1 MSTAQDTFPHVLVV
15 DDDRR
20 LRELLSSYLSANQ
33 CRVSAVDG
41 AAQARRRMAGLA
53 FDLVVLD
60 VMMPDENGIEFARS
74 LREAGNNVP
83 ILMLSALSDTED
95 RISGLAVGV
104 DDYLSK
110 PFEPRELLLRVQA
123 ILKRHAS
130 VQPEQREVVE
140 VNFGPF
146 SFNLVRGELRRDG
159 ELVHLTTRER
169 DILRVLA
176 SRAGE
181 PVDRAE
187 IIEPSQEES
196 NRAVDV
202 QINRLRRKIEE
213 QPAMPVYLQTV
224 RGQGYTLHIDH

>member
-1 MSTAQDTFPHVLVV
+1 MSVSPDIYPHVLVV

-20 LRELLSSYLSANQ
+20 LRELLGSFLTANQ

-41 AAQARRRMAGLA
+41 AAEARRRMAGVE
-53 FDLVVLD
+53 FDLIVLD
-60 VMMPDENGIEFARS
+60 VMMPGESGVEFARS
-74 LREAGNNVP
+74 LRASGNQVP

-95 RISGLAVGV
+95 RISGLTAGV
-104 DDYLSK
+104 DDYLAK

-123 ILKRHAS
+123 ILKRKAA
-130 VQPEQREVVE
+130 VQPGQTQPNEVK
-140 VNFGPF
+140 FGPF
-146 SFNLVRGELRRDG
+146 TFNLARGELRRDG

-176 SRAGE
+176 SRPGM

-187 IIEPSQEES
+187 IIEPTQEES

-224 RGQGYTLHIDH
+224 RGHGYTLHVD

>member
-1 MSTAQDTFPHVLVV
+1 MTAHPDSYPHVLIV
-15 DDDRR
+15 DDDKR
-20 LRELLSSYLSANQ
+20 LRELLSSFLSTHE

-41 AAQARRRMAGLA
+41 ARQARLKMQGMA
-53 FDLVVLD
+53 FDLIVLD
-60 VMMPDENGIEFARS
+60 VMMPEESGVEFARS

-95 RISGLAVGV
+95 RIAGLTAGV
-104 DDYLSK
+104 DDYLPK

-123 ILKRHAS
+123 ILKRHLSATP
-130 VQPEQREVVE
+130 VREE
-140 VNFGPF
+140 VSEVSFGPF
-146 SFNLVRGELRRDG
+146 TFNLVRGELRKQG

-176 SRAGE
+176 ARAGE
-181 PVDRAE
+181 PVERAD

-224 RGQGYTLHIDH
+224 RGQGYSLHIDP

>member
-1 MSTAQDTFPHVLVV
+1 MSTAPDSYPHVLIV

-20 LRELLSSYLSANQ
+20 LRELLKSFLSANE

-41 AAQARRRMAGLA
+41 AAEARKRMQGMA

-60 VMMPDENGIEFARS
+60 VMMPGESGLEFARG
-74 LREAGNNVP
+74 LREQGNQVP

-95 RISGLAVGV
+95 RISGLTAGV
-104 DDYLSK
+104 DDYLAK

-123 ILKRHAS
+123 ILKRHAA
-130 VQPEQREVVE
+130 VQPGQPQVNEVR
-140 VNFGPF
+140 FGPF
-146 SFNLVRGELRRDG
+146 TFNLVRGELRRDG

-169 DILRVLA
+169 DILRVLSA
-176 SRAGE
+176 RAGE
-181 PVDRAE
+181 PVDRAD

-224 RGQGYTLHIDH
+224 RGQGYTLHVDP

>member
-1 MSTAQDTFPHVLVV
+1 MTNGADSFPHVLVV

-20 LRELLSSYLSANQ
+20 LRELLSSFLSVNE
-33 CRVSAVDG
+33 CRVTAVSG
-41 AAQARRRMAGLA
+41 AGDARRKMAGVA
-53 FDLVVLD
+53 FDLIVLD
-60 VMMPDENGIEFARS
+60 VMMPGESGVEFARS
-74 LREAGNNVP
+74 LRDGGNAVP

-95 RISGLAVGV
+95 RITGLTAGV
-104 DDYLSK
+104 DDYLAK

-130 VQPEQREVVE
+130 VQADTAKINEVS
-140 VNFGPF
+140 FGPF
-146 SFNLVRGELRRDG
+146 TFNLVRGELRREG
-159 ELVHLTTRER
+159 ELIHLTTRER

-176 SRAGE
+176 GRAGQ
-181 PVDRAE
+181 PVERSA

-202 QINRLRRKIEE
+202 QINRLRRKIED

-224 RGQGYTLHIDH
+224 RGHGYTLHID

>member
-1 MSTAQDTFPHVLVV
+1 VTKHPDSYPHVLVV
-15 DDDRR
+15 DDDKR
-20 LRELLSSYLSANQ
+20 LRELLTSFLSSHE

-41 AAQARRRMAGLA
+41 AEQARLRMQGMA
-53 FDLVVLD
+53 FDLIVLD
-60 VMMPDENGIEFARS
+60 VMMPGESGVEFARW
-74 LREAGNNVP
+74 LRETGNNVP

-95 RISGLAVGV
+95 RISGLTAGV
-104 DDYLSK
+104 DDYLPK

-123 ILKRHAS
+123 ILKRHLSATPAAEDVS
-130 VQPEQREVVE
+130 EVS
-140 VNFGPF
+140 FGRF
-146 SFNLVRGELRRDG
+146 TFNLLRGELRKDG

-176 SRAGE
+176 ARAGE
-181 PVDRAE
+181 PVERAD

-224 RGQGYTLHIDH
+224 RGHGYTLFVD

>member
-1 MSTAQDTFPHVLVV
+1 MSTSPDTYPHVLIV

-20 LRELLSSYLSANQ
+20 LRELLSSFLSSNEY
-33 CRVSAVDG
+33 RVSAVDG
-41 AAQARRRMAGLA
+41 AAEARRRLSGMT
-53 FDLVVLD
+53 FDLIVLD
-60 VMMPDENGIEFARS
+60 VMMPGESGLEFARS
-74 LREAGNNVP
+74 LREAGNEVP

-95 RISGLAVGV
+95 RISGLSAGV
-104 DDYLSK
+104 DDYLAK

-123 ILKRHAS
+123 ILKRHAAM
-130 VQPEQREVVE
+130 QPASGQVNEVS
-140 VNFGPF
+140 FGPF
-146 SFNLVRGELRRDG
+146 TFNLVRGELRRDG

-169 DILRVLA
+169 EILRVLA
-176 SRAGE
+176 QRPGQ
-181 PVDRAE
+181 PVDRSE

-224 RGQGYTLHIDH
+224 RGHGYTLHIDP

>member
-1 MSTAQDTFPHVLVV
+1 VSVSPDIYPHVLVV

-20 LRELLSSYLSANQ
+20 LRELLSSFLSANE
-33 CRVSAVDG
+33 CRVSAVEG
-41 AAQARRRMAGLA
+41 AAEARRRMAGVE
-53 FDLVVLD
+53 FDLIVLD
-60 VMMPDENGIEFARS
+60 VMMPGESGVEFARS
-74 LREAGNNVP
+74 LRASGNQVP

-95 RISGLAVGV
+95 RISGLTAGV
-104 DDYLSK
+104 DDYLAK

-123 ILKRHAS
+123 ILKRQAV
-130 VQPEQREVVE
+130 VQPGQTQPNEVK
-140 VNFGPF
+140 FGPF
-146 SFNLVRGELRRDG
+146 TFNLARGELRRDG

-176 SRAGE
+176 SRPGM

-187 IIEPSQEES
+187 IIEPLQEES

-224 RGQGYTLHIDH
+224 RGQGYSLHIDP